1 MVGRRGSA
9 RLVGLGCVR
18 KECDRPRALE
28 RRGQR
33 ALVAGARAPH
43 ASGPGLAAGA
53 PATAPSR
60 ALLVVG
66 VRDLLRAERAHLAVL
81 ALRSPA
87 SPARAAVAVST
98 VCVR

>member
-33 ALVAGARAPH
+33 ALVAGACARH
-43 ASGPGLAAGA
+43 ASGQDLAASA
-53 PATAPSR
+53 HEAAQPR
-60 ALLVVG
+60 DLLVVD
-66 VRDLLRAERAHLAVL
+66 VRDLLHAEGAHLAAL
-81 ALRSPA
+81 ALRTPA
-87 SPARAAVAVST
+87 SAAGAGAALWT
-98 VCVR
+98 VDC